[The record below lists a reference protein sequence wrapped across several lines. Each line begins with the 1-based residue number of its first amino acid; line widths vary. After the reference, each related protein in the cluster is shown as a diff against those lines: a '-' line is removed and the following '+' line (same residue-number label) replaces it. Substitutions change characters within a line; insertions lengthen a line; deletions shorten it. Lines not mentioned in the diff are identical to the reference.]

1 MKVKN
6 YSTVNNEIRLVRY
19 RKKGILRIIF
29 SRLGAIL
36 LLLLFQ
42 LAIFYAMLA
51 KLEKLNPYYTI
62 FMAFFT
68 IVMVLYLF
76 NCSMDYS
83 AKLTWLIIIALAPV
97 PGSIFLAFT
106 RIEIGHRALKKM
118 VADVISKTTDYL
130 STDKKLIKEIENKDI
145 YFLSKYLNKTGC
157 FPVYN
162 NTEVQYYPSGE
173 ACFSDFI
180 EELKKAEKYIFLEF
194 FIIEEGHMWGQILK
208 VLTEKVK
215 EGVEVR
221 VMYDGMCE
229 MQLLPYNYTDRL
241 KSFGIKAKTFA
252 PIHPFVSTY
261 YNYRDHRKI
270 AVIDGKVAMNGGINL
285 ADEYINKY
293 KRYGYWKDAAVIV
306 HGAAVKSYTLM
317 FLQMW
322 SADERTLEIEDYLS
336 DGINDASQ
344 VKSSGYVLPFGDI
357 PLDNEKVGENVYMD
371 ILNKAEKY
379 VHIMTPYMI
388 LDDELKNAIRF
399 AAGRGVDVSIILPGI
414 PDKKVAYALAK
425 SHYKDLLDA
434 GISIYEYTP
443 GFVHSKVFVSDDE
456 KAVVG
461 TINLDYRSLYHH
473 FECATYIEEADCIS
487 DIEAD
492 FQKTIP
498 ECRTV
503 SYESVKHEK
512 LLYKLVGGVV
522 KTMAPL
528 I

>member
-42 LAIFYAMLA
+42 LVIFYAMLA

-118 VADVISKTTDYL
+118 VADVISKTRNYL

-157 FPVYN
+157 FPVYD

-208 VLTEKVK
+208 VLTDKVK
-215 EGVEVR
+215 EGV
-221 VMYDGMCE
+221 
-229 MQLLPYNYTDRL
+229 
-241 KSFGIKAKTFA
+241 
-252 PIHPFVSTY
+252 
-261 YNYRDHRKI
+261 
-270 AVIDGKVAMNGGINL
+270 
-285 ADEYINKY
+285 
-293 KRYGYWKDAAVIV
+293 
-306 HGAAVKSYTLM
+306 
-317 FLQMW
+317 
-322 SADERTLEIEDYLS
+322 
-336 DGINDASQ
+336 
-344 VKSSGYVLPFGDI
+344 
-357 PLDNEKVGENVYMD
+357 
-371 ILNKAEKY
+371 
-379 VHIMTPYMI
+379 
-388 LDDELKNAIRF
+388 
-399 AAGRGVDVSIILPGI
+399 
-414 PDKKVAYALAK
+414 
-425 SHYKDLLDA
+425 
-434 GISIYEYTP
+434 
-443 GFVHSKVFVSDDE
+443 
-456 KAVVG
+456 
-461 TINLDYRSLYHH
+461 
-473 FECATYIEEADCIS
+473 
-487 DIEAD
+487 
-492 FQKTIP
+492 
-498 ECRTV
+498 
-503 SYESVKHEK
+503 
-512 LLYKLVGGVV
+512 
-522 KTMAPL
+522 
-528 I
+528 